1 MAKTAPVLALLL
13 LTVVARPAW
22 SETFALTPG
31 QSVVGAVGAYVTKPK
46 DTLIQLARAKHL
58 GYTELATANRAVD
71 PWAPGVGTK
80 IVIPDI
86 YILPDAPRLGI
97 IVNLAQ
103 RRLYYFP
110 ADGKTVETYPIGVGV
125 IGRNTPIA
133 LTKVTRKEPHPAWY
147 PPQSIRAED
156 PTLPGRVA
164 PGPDNPLGDY
174 ALRLG
179 LPAYL
184 IHGTNKPYGVGR
196 NVSHGC
202 IRLYPEDIKK
212 LFQRVKVGTPVR
224 IIDQPDAVAW
234 VGDQLYVAVYPD
246 KEQTD
251 AIDLRQEFTPSIPQD
266 LVNRLVQIAGDKSDR
281 IDWDKVEAAAW
292 QRSGMPVD
300 VTKKPVLAQND

>member
-1 MAKTAPVLALLL
+1 MVKTAPVLALLV
-13 LTVVARPAW
+13 LTAFARPAW

-31 QSVVGAVGAYVTKPK
+31 QSMVGAVDAYVTKPK
-46 DTLIQLARAKHL
+46 DTLIHLARAKHL
-58 GYTELATANRAVD
+58 GYTELATANRSID

-80 IVIPDI
+80 IVIPNI
-86 YILPDAPRLGI
+86 YILPDVPRQGI
-97 IVNLAQ
+97 VVNLAQ

-110 ADGKTVETYPIGVGV
+110 PDGKTVETYPIGVGV
-125 IGRNTPIA
+125 IGRGTPVA
-133 LTKVTRKEPHPAWY
+133 MTKVTRKEPHPAWY
-147 PPQSIRAED
+147 PPASIRAED
-156 PTLPGRVA
+156 PTLPGRIA

-212 LFQRVKVGTPVR
+212 LFSRVKVGTPVR
-224 IIDQPDAVAW
+224 IIDQPDSVAW
-234 VGDQLYVAVYPD
+234 VGDQLFVAVYPN

-251 AIDLRQEFTPSIPQD
+251 AIDLRQAFVPSIPQD
-266 LVNRLVQIAGDKSDR
+266 LINRLVEVAGDKADR
-281 IDWDKVEAAAW
+281 IDWDKVEKAAW
-292 QRSGMPVD
+292 QRTGMPVD
-300 VTKKPVLAQND
+300 VTKKPVLAEND